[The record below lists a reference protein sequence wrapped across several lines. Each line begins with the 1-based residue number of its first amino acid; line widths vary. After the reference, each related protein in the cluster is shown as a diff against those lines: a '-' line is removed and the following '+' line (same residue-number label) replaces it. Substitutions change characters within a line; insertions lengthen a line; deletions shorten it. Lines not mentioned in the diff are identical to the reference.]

1 MESVPEKTPMAT
13 IYVEVRPMLDIAD
26 EEGNLAPRVV
36 KPELLV
42 DRIDEIGD
50 CLRDIAMRL
59 SQRLDELATHPEN
72 QWRLG
77 EVELKFSLDLE
88 AEAGVIIARTS
99 ATVGFEATL
108 TWKAPLA
115 GDTL

>member
-1 MESVPEKTPMAT
+1 MAT
-13 IYVEVRPMLDIAD
+13 IYVEVRPGPDIVD
-26 EEGNLAPRVV
+26 EEGNLAPRIM
-36 KPELLV
+36 KPELLTA
-42 DRIDEIGD
+42 RIDEIGD
-50 CLRDIAMRL
+50 SLRDIATKL
-59 SQRLDELATHPEN
+59 SQRLDELAVHPEN

-108 TWKAPLA
+108 TWKAPLE